1 MSTVTISVSDEMKA
15 KMHQFPE
22 MNWSA
27 VARKAILERI
37 RLMEKMDKLL
47 SKSELTEA
55 DAISLG
61 GKIKSNVSKRFMER

>member
-1 MSTVTISVSDEMKA
+1 MKA
-15 KMHQFPE
+15 KMLKFPE

-37 RLMEKMDKLL
+37 QLMEKMNQKL
-47 SKSELTEA
+47 SKSTLSEE

-61 GKIKSNVSKRFMER
+61 RKIKGRVAKKFMES